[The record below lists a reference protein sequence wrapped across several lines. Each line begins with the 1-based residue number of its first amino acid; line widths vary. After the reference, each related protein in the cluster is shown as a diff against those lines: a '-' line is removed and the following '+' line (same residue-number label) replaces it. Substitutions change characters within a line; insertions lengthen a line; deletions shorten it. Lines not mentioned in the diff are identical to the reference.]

1 MIHEW
6 FMVTQKKRL
15 SVCVCLCVCLC
26 ACLSLSQVGDA
37 MRRMHE
43 RHNIGKVIL
52 LPEPKKEEKAESIPE
67 PAATDNQKEEA
78 ERDMKEA
85 PTEEDQ
91 AEKN

>member
-1 MIHEW
+1 
-6 FMVTQKKRL
+6 
-15 SVCVCLCVCLC
+15 
-26 ACLSLSQVGDA
+26 